1 MTLTDSGS
9 FASTR
14 PTNEP
19 IGTKMS
25 DDKMIN
31 LEIVNTAIHSNLYSD
46 TYEMD
51 IYIPIKLGQ

>member
-1 MTLTDSGS
+1 
-9 FASTR
+9 
-14 PTNEP
+14 
-19 IGTKMS
+19 
-25 DDKMIN
+25 MIEGPA